1 MKHLLAVATVVAFG
15 FGAAVAPA
23 SPNIRV
29 ATVPAVLSSISP
41 QPGNT
46 ADQPQKFVGTIVSM
60 NGERFVLRDDANDV
74 WYHLDNQQEAGKY
87 LGKKVEVTGTLEGR
101 SDEILVQSIQVE
113 KS

>member
-1 MKHLLAVATVVAFG
+1 MKHLLGVASVVGFAFC
-15 FGAAVAPA
+15 A
-23 SPNIRV
+23 
-29 ATVPAVLSSISP
+29 AVLSASPGIKPATIPVVASAISP
-41 QPGNT
+41 LAGNT

-60 NGERFVLRDDANDV
+60 NGERYVLRDDVNEV

-101 SDEILVQSIQVE
+101 SDEILVQSIHVE

>member
-1 MKHLLAVATVVAFG
+1 MKHLSAVATVVAFA
-15 FGAAVAPA
+15 FCAAVPSA
-23 SPNIRV
+23 SPKIRP
-29 ATVPAVLSSISP
+29 ATLPAVSSSVPP

-60 NGERFVLRDDANDV
+60 NGERYILRDDVNDV

-101 SDEILVQSIQVE
+101 SDEILVQSIHVE

>member
-1 MKHLLAVATVVAFG
+1 MKHLLAVASVMGFAFC
-15 FGAAVAPA
+15 AAVPSA
-23 SPNIRV
+23 SPRIRLATPV
-29 ATVPAVLSSISP
+29 AVPSATSP

-60 NGERFVLRDDANDV
+60 NGERFILRDDANDV

>member
-1 MKHLLAVATVVAFG
+1 MKHLLAVA
-15 FGAAVAPA
+15 AVAAFALCATVPPA
-23 SPNIRV
+23 SPRIRP
-29 ATVPAVLSSISP
+29 ATVPAVSSSVSS

-60 NGERFVLRDDANDV
+60 NGERYILRDDANDV

>member
-1 MKHLLAVATVVAFG
+1 MKHLLAVAAVVAFA
-15 FGAAVAPA
+15 FCATVPSA
-23 SPNIRV
+23 SSRIRP
-29 ATVPAVLSSISP
+29 ATVPAMSSAVAS

-60 NGERFVLRDDANDV
+60 NGERYILRDDANEV